1 MITNQDYLKNLVR
14 ELTKLPYE
22 TEWVEFKVNNI
33 EPQMIGEYISALS
46 NSATLF
52 GRTKGYLIWGIEDKK
67 HEIVGTDFDYRN
79 AKKGNGKVL
88 VVYYS
93 QTGTTEGVA
102 KIIARETNAD
112 LVKLEVKNEY
122 TSDDLNWT
130 DKNSRV
136 NREHDNPNSRN
147 VELKNAVIPDFS
159 SYDTVFIG
167 YPIWWR
173 EASWVLDDF
182 VKKNDFTGKTVIPFG
197 TSMSTGDGTS
207 GNRLK
212 KLTKTGNWIAGQR
225 FSSSYN
231 ESEVVDW
238 VKSLK
243 Y

>member
-1 MITNQDYLKNLVR
+1 MNNKFIKRFGKVILNAVILLGFMACGNNVSA
-14 ELTKLPYE
+14 
-22 TEWVEFKVNNI
+22 VNNKKS
-33 EPQMIGEYISALS
+33 E
-46 NSATLF
+46 NSDN
-52 GRTKGYLIWGIEDKK
+52 RKKDKS
-67 HEIVGTDFDYRN
+67 
-79 AKKGNGKVL
+79 KVL

-207 GNRLK
+207 GDRLK

-231 ESEVVDW
+231 ETEVVNW
-238 VKSLK
+238 VKGLK

>member
-1 MITNQDYLKNLVR
+1 MNNKFIKRFGKVILNAVILLGFMACRNNSSA
-14 ELTKLPYE
+14 
-22 TEWVEFKVNNI
+22 VNNKKP
-33 EPQMIGEYISALS
+33 EKNE
-46 NSATLF
+46 NE
-52 GRTKGYLIWGIEDKK
+52 KKDK
-67 HEIVGTDFDYRN
+67 
-79 AKKGNGKVL
+79 GKVL

-147 VELKNAVIPDFS
+147 VELKNAVIPNFA

-173 EASWVLDDF
+173 EALWLWMILLR
-182 VKKNDFTGKTVIPFG
+182 KMI
-197 TSMSTGDGTS
+197 
-207 GNRLK
+207 LLE
-212 KLTKTGNWIAGQR
+212 KL
-225 FSSSYN
+225 
-231 ESEVVDW
+231 
-238 VKSLK
+238 
-243 Y
+243 

>member
-1 MITNQDYLKNLVR
+1 MNNKFIKRFGKVILNEVILLGFMACGNNVSA
-14 ELTKLPYE
+14 
-22 TEWVEFKVNNI
+22 VNNKKS
-33 EPQMIGEYISALS
+33 E
-46 NSATLF
+46 NSDN
-52 GRTKGYLIWGIEDKK
+52 GKKDKS
-67 HEIVGTDFDYRN
+67 
-79 AKKGNGKVL
+79 KVL

-182 VKKNDFTGKTVIPFG
+182 VKKNDFTGKTVIPFS

-212 KLTKTGNWIAGQR
+212 KLTKTGNWIVGQR

-231 ESEVVDW
+231 ETEVVNW
-238 VKSLK
+238 VKGLK

>member
-1 MITNQDYLKNLVR
+1 M
-14 ELTKLPYE
+14 
-22 TEWVEFKVNNI
+22 KVKIKIGKEEI
-33 EPQMIGEYISALS
+33 EKMME
-46 NSATLF
+46 
-52 GRTKGYLIWGIEDKK
+52 
-67 HEIVGTDFDYRN
+67 
-79 AKKGNGKVL
+79 
-88 VVYYS
+88 
-93 QTGTTEGVA
+93 
-102 KIIARETNAD
+102 
-112 LVKLEVKNEY
+112 
-122 TSDDLNWT
+122 
-130 DKNSRV
+130 NSRV

-167 YPIWWR
+167 YSIWWR

-182 VKKNDFTGKTVIPFG
+182 VKKNDFTEKTVIPFG

-212 KLTKTGNWIAGQR
+212 KLTKTGNWVDGQR

>member
-1 MITNQDYLKNLVR
+1 MNNKFIKRFGKVILNAVILLGFMACGNNVSA
-14 ELTKLPYE
+14 
-22 TEWVEFKVNNI
+22 VNNKKS
-33 EPQMIGEYISALS
+33 E
-46 NSATLF
+46 NSDN
-52 GRTKGYLIWGIEDKK
+52 GKKDKS
-67 HEIVGTDFDYRN
+67 
-79 AKKGNGKVL
+79 KVL

-182 VKKNDFTGKTVIPFG
+182 VKKNDFTGKTVIPFS

-212 KLTKTGNWIAGQR
+212 KLTKTGNWIVGQR

-231 ESEVVDW
+231 ETEVVNW
-238 VKSLK
+238 VKGLK

>member
-1 MITNQDYLKNLVR
+1 MNNKFIKRFGKVILNAVILLGFMACGNNVSA
-14 ELTKLPYE
+14 
-22 TEWVEFKVNNI
+22 VNNKKS
-33 EPQMIGEYISALS
+33 E
-46 NSATLF
+46 NSENE
-52 GRTKGYLIWGIEDKK
+52 KKDK
-67 HEIVGTDFDYRN
+67 
-79 AKKGNGKVL
+79 GKVL

-102 KIIARETNAD
+102 EIIARETNAD
-112 LVKLEVKNEY
+112 LVKLEVKNAY

-147 VELKNAVIPDFS
+147 VELKNAVIPNFA

-212 KLTKTGNWIAGQR
+212 KLTKTGNWVAGQR

>member
-1 MITNQDYLKNLVR
+1 MVTMNNKFIKRFGKVILNAVILLGFMACGNNVSA
-14 ELTKLPYE
+14 
-22 TEWVEFKVNNI
+22 VNNKKS
-33 EPQMIGEYISALS
+33 E
-46 NSATLF
+46 NSDN
-52 GRTKGYLIWGIEDKK
+52 GKKDKS
-67 HEIVGTDFDYRN
+67 
-79 AKKGNGKVL
+79 KVL

-102 KIIARETNAD
+102 KIIAGETNAD

-212 KLTKTGNWIAGQR
+212 KLTKTGNWVAGQR

>member
-1 MITNQDYLKNLVR
+1 MNNKFIKRFGKVILNAVILLGFMAFGNNVSA
-14 ELTKLPYE
+14 
-22 TEWVEFKVNNI
+22 VNNKKS
-33 EPQMIGEYISALS
+33 E
-46 NSATLF
+46 NSENE
-52 GRTKGYLIWGIEDKK
+52 KKDK
-67 HEIVGTDFDYRN
+67 
-79 AKKGNGKVL
+79 GKVL

-102 KIIARETNAD
+102 EIIARETNAD
-112 LVKLEVKNEY
+112 LVKLEVKNAY

-147 VELKNAVIPDFS
+147 VELKNAVIPNFA

-197 TSMSTGDGTS
+197 TSMLTGDGTS

-212 KLTKTGNWIAGQR
+212 KLTKTGNWVAGQR

>member
-1 MITNQDYLKNLVR
+1 MNNKFIKRFGKVILNAVILLGFMACGNNVSA
-14 ELTKLPYE
+14 
-22 TEWVEFKVNNI
+22 VNNKKS
-33 EPQMIGEYISALS
+33 E
-46 NSATLF
+46 NSDN
-52 GRTKGYLIWGIEDKK
+52 RKKDKS
-67 HEIVGTDFDYRN
+67 
-79 AKKGNGKVL
+79 KVL

-102 KIIARETNAD
+102 KIIAKETNAD

-159 SYDTVFIG
+159 SYDTVFIR

-207 GNRLK
+207 GDRLK

-231 ESEVVDW
+231 ETEVVNW
-238 VKSLK
+238 VKGLK

>member
-1 MITNQDYLKNLVR
+1 MNNKFIKRFGKVILNAVILLGFMACGNNVSA
-14 ELTKLPYE
+14 
-22 TEWVEFKVNNI
+22 VNNKKS
-33 EPQMIGEYISALS
+33 E
-46 NSATLF
+46 NSDN
-52 GRTKGYLIWGIEDKK
+52 GKKDKS
-67 HEIVGTDFDYRN
+67 
-79 AKKGNGKVL
+79 KVL

-102 KIIARETNAD
+102 KIIAKETNAD
-112 LVKLEVKNEY
+112 LVKLEVKNAY

-147 VELKNAVIPDFS
+147 VELKNAVIPNFA

-182 VKKNDFTGKTVIPFG
+182 VKKNDFTEKTVIPFG

-207 GNRLK
+207 GDRLK

-231 ESEVVDW
+231 ETEVVNW
-238 VKSLK
+238 VKGLK

>member
-1 MITNQDYLKNLVR
+1 MNNKFIKRFGKMILNAVVLLGFMACGNNVSA
-14 ELTKLPYE
+14 
-22 TEWVEFKVNNI
+22 VN
-33 EPQMIGEYISALS
+33 
-46 NSATLF
+46 
-52 GRTKGYLIWGIEDKK
+52 DKK
-67 HEIVGTDFDYRN
+67 SENSENG
-79 AKKGNGKVL
+79 KKDKGKVL
-88 VVYYS
+88 VVYFS

-102 KIIARETNAD
+102 KIIARETDAD
-112 LVKLEVKNEY
+112 LIKLEVKNEY
-122 TSDDLNWT
+122 TRDDLNWN

-136 NREHDNPNSRN
+136 NREHDNPNNRS
-147 VELKNAVIPDFS
+147 VELKNAVISNFA

-182 VKKNDFTGKTVIPFG
+182 VKKNDFTEKTVIPFG

-207 GNRLK
+207 GDRLK

-231 ESEVVDW
+231 ETEVVNW
-238 VKSLK
+238 VKGLK

>member
-1 MITNQDYLKNLVR
+1 MNNKFIKRFGKVILNAVILLGFMACGNNVSA
-14 ELTKLPYE
+14 
-22 TEWVEFKVNNI
+22 VNNKKS
-33 EPQMIGEYISALS
+33 E
-46 NSATLF
+46 NSDN
-52 GRTKGYLIWGIEDKK
+52 GKKDKS
-67 HEIVGTDFDYRN
+67 
-79 AKKGNGKVL
+79 KVL

-112 LVKLEVKNEY
+112 LVKLEVKNAY

-136 NREHDNPNSRN
+136 NREYDNPNSRN

-212 KLTKTGNWIAGQR
+212 KLTKTGNWVYGQR

>member
-1 MITNQDYLKNLVR
+1 MNNKFIKRFGKVILNTVILLGFMVCGNNVSA
-14 ELTKLPYE
+14 
-22 TEWVEFKVNNI
+22 VNNKKS
-33 EPQMIGEYISALS
+33 ENRE
-46 NSATLF
+46 NEE
-52 GRTKGYLIWGIEDKK
+52 KDK
-67 HEIVGTDFDYRN
+67 
-79 AKKGNGKVL
+79 GKVL

-102 KIIARETNAD
+102 EIIARETNAD
-112 LVKLEVKNEY
+112 LVKLEVKNAY

-147 VELKNAVIPDFS
+147 VELKNVVIPDFS

-212 KLTKTGNWIAGQR
+212 KLTKTGNWVAGQR

-231 ESEVVDW
+231 EFEVIDW

-243 Y
+243 

>member
-1 MITNQDYLKNLVR
+1 MNNKFIKRFGKVILNAVILLGFMACGNNVSA
-14 ELTKLPYE
+14 
-22 TEWVEFKVNNI
+22 VNNKKS
-33 EPQMIGEYISALS
+33 E
-46 NSATLF
+46 NSDN
-52 GRTKGYLIWGIEDKK
+52 GKKDKS
-67 HEIVGTDFDYRN
+67 
-79 AKKGNGKVL
+79 KVL

-159 SYDTVFIG
+159 SYDTIFIG

-212 KLTKTGNWIAGQR
+212 KLTKTGNWVDGQR

>member
-1 MITNQDYLKNLVR
+1 MNNKFIKQFGKVILNAVILLGFMACGNNVSA
-14 ELTKLPYE
+14 
-22 TEWVEFKVNNI
+22 VNNKKS
-33 EPQMIGEYISALS
+33 E
-46 NSATLF
+46 NSDN
-52 GRTKGYLIWGIEDKK
+52 GKKDKS
-67 HEIVGTDFDYRN
+67 
-79 AKKGNGKVL
+79 KVL

-112 LVKLEVKNEY
+112 LVKLEVKNAY

-147 VELKNAVIPDFS
+147 VELKNAVISNFA

-207 GNRLK
+207 GDRLK

-231 ESEVVDW
+231 ETEVVNW
-238 VKSLK
+238 VKGLK

>member
-1 MITNQDYLKNLVR
+1 MNNKFIKRFGKVILNAVILLGFMACGNNVSA
-14 ELTKLPYE
+14 
-22 TEWVEFKVNNI
+22 VNNKKS
-33 EPQMIGEYISALS
+33 E
-46 NSATLF
+46 NSDN
-52 GRTKGYLIWGIEDKK
+52 GKKDKS
-67 HEIVGTDFDYRN
+67 
-79 AKKGNGKVL
+79 KVL

-102 KIIARETNAD
+102 KIIAGETNAD

-207 GNRLK
+207 GDRLK

-231 ESEVVDW
+231 ETEVVNW
-238 VKSLK
+238 VKGLK

>member
-1 MITNQDYLKNLVR
+1 MNNKFIKRFGKVILNAIILLGFMACRNNSSA
-14 ELTKLPYE
+14 
-22 TEWVEFKVNNI
+22 VNNKKP
-33 EPQMIGEYISALS
+33 EKNE
-46 NSATLF
+46 NE
-52 GRTKGYLIWGIEDKK
+52 KKDK
-67 HEIVGTDFDYRN
+67 
-79 AKKGNGKVL
+79 GKVL

-102 KIIARETNAD
+102 EIIARETNAD

-147 VELKNAVIPDFS
+147 VELKNAVIPNFA

-212 KLTKTGNWIAGQR
+212 KLTKTGNWVAGQR

-231 ESEVVDW
+231 EFEVIDW

>member
-1 MITNQDYLKNLVR
+1 MNNKFIKRFGKVILNAVILLGFMACRNNSSA
-14 ELTKLPYE
+14 
-22 TEWVEFKVNNI
+22 VNNKKP
-33 EPQMIGEYISALS
+33 EKNE
-46 NSATLF
+46 NE
-52 GRTKGYLIWGIEDKK
+52 KKDK
-67 HEIVGTDFDYRN
+67 
-79 AKKGNGKVL
+79 GKVL

-147 VELKNAVIPDFS
+147 VELKNAVIPNFA

-182 VKKNDFTGKTVIPFG
+182 VKKNDFTGKTVIPFS

-212 KLTKTGNWIAGQR
+212 KLTKTGNWVAGQR

>member
-1 MITNQDYLKNLVR
+1 MKNFVNRFCKVILNMAV
-14 ELTKLPYE
+14 
-22 TEWVEFKVNNI
+22 FFGFIACGNNSSAVNN
-33 EPQMIGEYISALS
+33 Q
-46 NSATLF
+46 NS
-52 GRTKGYLIWGIEDKK
+52 GNNGN
-67 HEIVGTDFDYRN
+67 V
-79 AKKGNGKVL
+79 KKGNGKVL

-112 LVKLEVKNEY
+112 LVKLEVKNAY

-136 NREHDNPNSRN
+136 NREHDNPTSRN
-147 VELKNAVIPDFS
+147 VELKNAVIPNFA

-182 VKKNDFTGKTVIPFG
+182 VKKNDFTEKTVIPFG

-212 KLTKTGNWIAGQR
+212 KLTKTGNWVAGQR

>member
-1 MITNQDYLKNLVR
+1 MENFVNRNRFCKVILNMAVLFGFIACGNNSSA
-14 ELTKLPYE
+14 
-22 TEWVEFKVNNI
+22 VNN
-33 EPQMIGEYISALS
+33 Q
-46 NSATLF
+46 NSRKN
-52 GRTKGYLIWGIEDKK
+52 G
-67 HEIVGTDFDYRN
+67 N

-136 NREHDNPNSRN
+136 NREHDNPNGRN

-212 KLTKTGNWIAGQR
+212 KLTKTGNWVDGQR

-231 ESEVVDW
+231 ESEVIDW

>member
-1 MITNQDYLKNLVR
+1 MNNKFIKRFGKVILNAVILLGFMACGNNVSA
-14 ELTKLPYE
+14 
-22 TEWVEFKVNNI
+22 VNNKKS
-33 EPQMIGEYISALS
+33 E
-46 NSATLF
+46 NSDN
-52 GRTKGYLIWGIEDKK
+52 GKKDKS
-67 HEIVGTDFDYRN
+67 
-79 AKKGNGKVL
+79 KVL

-102 KIIARETNAD
+102 KIIAKETNAD
-112 LVKLEVKNEY
+112 LVKLEVKNAY

-130 DKNSRV
+130 DKNCRV

-147 VELKNAVIPDFS
+147 VELKNAVIPNFA

-182 VKKNDFTGKTVIPFG
+182 VKKNDFTEKTVIPFG

-207 GNRLK
+207 GDRLK

-231 ESEVVDW
+231 ETEVVNW
-238 VKSLK
+238 VKGLK

>member
-1 MITNQDYLKNLVR
+1 M
-14 ELTKLPYE
+14 
-22 TEWVEFKVNNI
+22 
-33 EPQMIGEYISALS
+33 
-46 NSATLF
+46 
-52 GRTKGYLIWGIEDKK
+52 
-67 HEIVGTDFDYRN
+67 
-79 AKKGNGKVL
+79 
-88 VVYYS
+88 
-93 QTGTTEGVA
+93 
-102 KIIARETNAD
+102 
-112 LVKLEVKNEY
+112 VKLEVKNEY

-147 VELKNAVIPDFS
+147 VELKNAVIPNFA

-182 VKKNDFTGKTVIPFG
+182 VKKNDFTEKTVIPFG

-212 KLTKTGNWIAGQR
+212 KLTKTGNWVAGQR

>member
-1 MITNQDYLKNLVR
+1 MNNKFIKRFGKVILNAVILLGFIACGNNVSA
-14 ELTKLPYE
+14 
-22 TEWVEFKVNNI
+22 VNNKKS
-33 EPQMIGEYISALS
+33 E
-46 NSATLF
+46 NSDN
-52 GRTKGYLIWGIEDKK
+52 GKK
-67 HEIVGTDFDYRN
+67 DES
-79 AKKGNGKVL
+79 KVL

-93 QTGTTEGVA
+93 QTGTTEEVA

-147 VELKNAVIPDFS
+147 VELKNAVIPNFA

-182 VKKNDFTGKTVIPFG
+182 VKKNDFTEKTVIPFG
-197 TSMSTGDGTS
+197 TSMLTGDGTS
-207 GNRLK
+207 GDRLR

-225 FSSSYN
+225 FSSSYD
-231 ESEVVDW
+231 EIEVVNW
-238 VKSLK
+238 VKGLK

>member
-1 MITNQDYLKNLVR
+1 MNNKFIKRFGKTILSAVVLLGFMACGNNVSA
-14 ELTKLPYE
+14 
-22 TEWVEFKVNNI
+22 VNNKKS
-33 EPQMIGEYISALS
+33 E
-46 NSATLF
+46 NSDN
-52 GRTKGYLIWGIEDKK
+52 GKKDKS
-67 HEIVGTDFDYRN
+67 
-79 AKKGNGKVL
+79 KVL

-112 LVKLEVKNEY
+112 LVKLEVKNAY

-225 FSSSYN
+225 FSSSYD
-231 ESEVVDW
+231 ETEVVNW
-238 VKSLK
+238 VKGLK